1 MYISDLVS
9 YFKGPKFVKFL
20 TGYFFLLLMLVGIAF
35 NFYFEMKVNKS
46 IKKFTAN
53 QDKITQ
59 YQQYLNQVGLLNKR
73 LEGLESNV
81 RNLALSG
88 KEEYIKNFPF
98 DAQAINHESILIS
111 DNLNAVLASE
121 NGEGLRKS
129 VKQRLDFEYKLVQAY
144 RESGAKS
151 MQKMLMSLEAIQSRV
166 KFDLYYTII
175 NGRLQKEIMAL
186 NNNQD
191 KDKLDIISLDYAI
204 PHLTSF
210 IFLVIAFFVLY
221 KILQVYKLNKN
232 LKLAVEKEQEA
243 QLIKEQFMDN
253 MTHELRSPL
262 NAVLGYT
269 GLLMKTS
276 LKKDQQKFTK
286 AIRTSGNLLLNVINE
301 VLDYSKIKSGYIH
314 FANDPFSLKEQIAA
328 LTDIINDKLNEKGLG
343 YELDIDDNIPDKLRG
358 DGSKLLQVLL
368 NITFNA
374 IKFTSEGKIS
384 IRVLCDEKSED
395 QVKLKFLISDTGI
408 GIPQEKLPYI
418 FDRFFQVQDNVTT
431 KYGGTGLG
439 LSITRQIV
447 MLQGGTIHAESEPGK
462 GTTFIFKLGFGIPK
476 DITPAE
482 RRQPIPG
489 QQTDEEDSMVLRIK
503 VLPKDM
509 KILIVDDNEL
519 NRELV
524 CYILK
529 DFQVQFRTASSGQE
543 ALEILKNEAFDVVL
557 MDVQMPGMDG
567 RETTRKIRTGLKL
580 QIPVI
585 ALTAFSQPSERQRC
599 LDAGMDVYL
608 AKPVKEKE
616 LFEVLELFA
625 PESTVTEK
633 SIDIQYLKSIAQ
645 NNREFID
652 SVILKIAETL
662 PHEITALKEAVE
674 ANNHELVNQISH
686 DMKTTFAVLGL
697 NDTVSEPIRYLESWN
712 SARQNE
718 GKAREMLALIAE
730 TGVEVTSQILANFS
744 EIKEEI
750 NI

>member
-1 MYISDLVS
+1 
-9 YFKGPKFVKFL
+9 
-20 TGYFFLLLMLVGIAF
+20 MLVGIAV
-35 NFYFEMKVNKS
+35 NYYFEMKVNRS

-73 LEGLESNV
+73 LEALESNV

-98 DAQAINHESILIS
+98 DAQAISHESILIS

-129 VKQRLDFEYKLVQAY
+129 VKQRLDFENKLVQAY
-144 RESGAKS
+144 RESGTKS

-166 KFDLYYTII
+166 KFDLFYTII
-175 NGRLQKEIMAL
+175 NGRLQKEIMTL
-186 NNNQD
+186 NNKQD
-191 KDKLDIISLDYAI
+191 KDKLEIISLDYAI

-232 LKLAVEKEQEA
+232 LNLAVEKEHEA

-314 FANDPFSLKEQIAA
+314 FANEPFSHKEQLAA
-328 LTDIINDKLNEKGLG
+328 LTDIINDKLNEKGLKF
-343 YELDIDDNIPDKLRG
+343 ELDIDDNIPDKLRG

-384 IRVLCDEKSED
+384 IRVLCDEKSDD
-395 QVKLKFLISDTGI
+395 QVKLKFFISDTGI
-408 GIPQEKLPYI
+408 GIPKEKLPYI
-418 FDRFFQVQDNVTT
+418 FDRFFQVQDKVTT

-462 GTTFIFKLGFGIPK
+462 GTTFIFGLSFGVIK
-476 DITPAE
+476 DMVPAE
-482 RRQPIPG
+482 KREIING
-489 QQTDEEDSMVLRIK
+489 KLSEEEAGMVLKIK
-503 VLPKDM
+503 VLPKEM

-616 LFEVLELFA
+616 LFEVLELFS
-625 PESTVTEK
+625 PESTVREK

-674 ANNHELVNQISH
+674 ANDHELVNQISH

-712 SARQNE
+712 SARQNQT
-718 GKAREMLALIAE
+718 KVREMLELIEE

-744 EIKEEI
+744 QHKEEI